1 MTERFRT
8 KRVSREEVDNFWA
21 ASPKPELE
29 ADLVNRCREDAEAM
43 DVYLEVAG
51 QRKAKGSGTTIGFPD
66 AILYASG
73 HVVPVEFKRFED
85 GRISKAQA
93 AAILKRERQGI
104 ATRIIR
110 TEDEFVA
117 LVNRCRGTAR

>member
-29 ADLVNRCREDAEAM
+29 ADLVSRCREDAEAM
-43 DVYLEVAG
+43 GVYLEVAG
-51 QRKAKGSGTTIGFPD
+51 QRKAKGSGTTVGFPD
-66 AILYASG
+66 AILYACG
-73 HVVPVEFKRFED
+73 HVVPVEFKRFEG
-85 GRISKAQA
+85 GRISQAQA
-93 AAILKRERQGI
+93 AAIIRRERQGI